1 MLIKIKLW
9 FKGNILIN
17 WNIADIAVAVGD
29 HIQFLDVNG
38 SILGNVSDGMQEVS
52 GLGYNAELRRLY
64 FADNERLHGSVFEL
78 TLPKVLGEEQEEGR
92 AHAIVAS
99 EFALYICLQ

>member
-1 MLIKIKLW
+1 MVW
-9 FKGNILIN
+9 YILIN
-17 WNIADIAVAVGD
+17 SNVADIAVAVGD

-38 SILGNVSDGMQEVS
+38 TVVGNLSDGMREVS

-64 FADNERLHGSVFEL
+64 FADNARLNGSLFEL

-92 AHAIVAS
+92 AHPIVAS
-99 EFALYICLQ
+99 EFGALLMT